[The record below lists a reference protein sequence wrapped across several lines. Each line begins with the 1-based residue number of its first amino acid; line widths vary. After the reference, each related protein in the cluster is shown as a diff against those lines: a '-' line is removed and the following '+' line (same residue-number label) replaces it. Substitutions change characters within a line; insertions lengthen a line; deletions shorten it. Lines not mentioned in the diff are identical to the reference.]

1 MSVNTD
7 VLHELGVDYITCVA
21 KEAGGWHQLK
31 STAFELLRVEE
42 KKGNKVSGF
51 GMAGFTGFK
60 CGGVQV
66 GQRDEEFLCRL
77 SSEAAQVSWRSVK
90 QFSDNVSRLDLQAT
104 VRVESGPSSRIERE
118 RRAALRHAASQK
130 GKRVVQ
136 WVR

>member
-51 GMAGFTGFK
+51 GMAGNTFGAPKFTSPTANQHG
-60 CGGVQV
+60 
-66 GQRDEEFLCRL
+66 
-77 SSEAAQVSWRSVK
+77 
-90 QFSDNVSRLDLQAT
+90 
-104 VRVESGPSSRIERE
+104 
-118 RRAALRHAASQK
+118 
-130 GKRVVQ
+130 
-136 WVR
+136 